1 MSPANFDIKRT
12 DIFIICSQFV
22 TMHSRDETIRNNLA
36 ALPEQLLRPVNS
48 KKRPMD
54 LVIGGQE
61 EELPLPKR
69 VFNFR
74 AVASDEKL
82 AYIDRC
88 RNIAYQYAIQDVFF
102 KEEALVKKV
111 LVRLGIDA
119 WNNVW
124 KIFAKK
130 DNFEGKP
137 SIVSILLSEVAPF
150 LEHVK
155 ETVFPA
161 IDRGI
166 GSGQYPYKSTGEKCH
181 PCFND
186 FWEDACIYKSDTE
199 TFRFRPI
206 HKSGSTYEFYINT
219 PGSSPEYAK
228 YFG

>member
-1 MSPANFDIKRT
+1 MKR
-12 DIFIICSQFV
+12 Q
-22 TMHSRDETIRNNLA
+22 
-36 ALPEQLLRPVNS
+36 
-48 KKRPMD
+48 MD

-61 EELPLPKR
+61 EELPPPKR

-74 AVASDEKL
+74 AIASDEKQ

-88 RNIAYQYAIQDVFF
+88 RNIAYLYTTQVVFF

-111 LVRLGIDA
+111 LLTKKFLVRLGIDA

-124 KIFAKK
+124 MIFAKK
-130 DNFEGKP
+130 DNFEWKP
-137 SIVSILLSEVAPF
+137 SIVSIRISEVAPF
-150 LEHVK
+150 LAHVK

-166 GSGQYPYKSTGEKCH
+166 GFGQYPYKSTGEKCH
-181 PCFND
+181 PCFSD
-186 FWEDACIYKSDTE
+186 FWEDACIYRSDTE
-199 TFRFRPI
+199 TFRFRPV